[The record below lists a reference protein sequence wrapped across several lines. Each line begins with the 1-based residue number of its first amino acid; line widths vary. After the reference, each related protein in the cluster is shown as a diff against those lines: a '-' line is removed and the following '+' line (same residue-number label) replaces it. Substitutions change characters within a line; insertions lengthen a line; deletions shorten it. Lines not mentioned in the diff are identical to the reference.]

1 MYTNSKTNHI
11 ERFTLKL
18 RQNLSRLI
26 RKTLSCSKSLENLEA
41 LLGIFIYD
49 YNLDLMDGEC

>member
-11 ERFTLKL
+11 ERFNLTL

-26 RKTLSCSKSLENLEA
+26 KKTLSFRKSLENLEA
-41 LLGIFIYD
+41 SLAIFIYD
-49 YNLDLMDGEC
+49 YNLDLMDGGC